1 MAKSSKSSDAM
12 ESMMAL
18 SLSNAGVAGG
28 AAAGGARHAL
38 QTGIAAQPALSKTG
52 AGAGLKLKYWLLL
65 VRLRLPLP

>member
-18 SLSNAGVAGG
+18 SLSNAGVASG
-28 AAAGGARHAL
+28 AVAGGAHAL